1 MPAELSSPHQG
12 RQNMRQEMVRRTPP
26 SALDRAALVE
36 TLQRLIECRQEIQW
50 AYLHGSFLEG
60 GPYRD
65 VDIAVWVD
73 PTAAGPRGWRWYEV
87 DLATTLELRLHQ
99 PVDIRVLNDA
109 PLAFRY
115 HALKGQLLLVRDW
128 EGLNE
133 MRARTW
139 DDYCDF
145 LPFARQY
152 LREVLSA

>member
-1 MPAELSSPHQG
+1 MTRGKRLSTQ
-12 RQNMRQEMVRRTPP
+12 
-26 SALDRAALVE
+26 DRAALVE
-36 TLQRLIECRQEIQW
+36 AIQRLIECRQEIQW
-50 AYLHGSFLEG
+50 AYLHGSFFEG

-65 VDIAVWVD
+65 IDIAVWVD
-73 PTAAGPRGWRWYEV
+73 PTAAPHNRWRWYEV
-87 DLATTLELRLHQ
+87 DLAATLELRLRQ

-128 EGLNE
+128 EGLSE
-133 MRARTW
+133 MRTRTW

-145 LPFARQY
+145 LPFARRY

>member
-1 MPAELSSPHQG
+1 MSE
-12 RQNMRQEMVRRTPP
+12 RR
-26 SALDRAALVE
+26 ALITGITDALRTQLE
-36 TLQRLIECRQEIQW
+36 THPEILW

-73 PTAAGPRGWRWYEV
+73 PTAACPRMREAGASPKGWRWYEV